1 MCNRLNWLSVVSQVG
16 AVSCHIYRLKTPF
29 SLHKFP
35 NSFAFLLLKSY
46 VGIFISVM
54 SSDKQPQY
62 CFKSTTFEHTSK
74 VGNKKKVWKSLKQIL
89 ASEKA
94 LKWPENTVLCKLIN
108 K

>member
-1 MCNRLNWLSVVSQVG
+1 
-16 AVSCHIYRLKTPF
+16 
-29 SLHKFP
+29 
-35 NSFAFLLLKSY
+35 
-46 VGIFISVM
+46 M

-94 LKWPENTVLCKLIN
+94 LKWPEDTVLYSSINALPSFKPAKKYSDISGLIVSIVY
-108 K
+108 